1 MTRRKR
7 RQLARQSKVMP
18 FKPAVI
24 KTPEYERLIDLSHDY
39 LMDVPLA
46 VKAIQKR
53 VMQTTENLF
62 KSLEPLGYQTF
73 YSQEKDHY
81 YCYKNAGHKVLAV
94 AHADSV
100 QQVRFFNRKGNVI
113 FSPSLD
119 DRLGVAVA
127 VDILPMLGIECDV
140 LITDEEESANS
151 SGSSF
156 ALDHLKHGYNWIVE
170 FDRAG
175 EDCVTYD
182 YSSEEWSNAI
192 SLAGFRHGYGSYSD
206 ICEMEEMGVCAMN
219 VGIGYEHYHS
229 LSAYANM
236 IALDR
241 NLQKFV
247 KFYREFGDTR
257 FQHVMREYKIGGT
270 DLWPPCKH
278 AYDEITGGWYA
289 TSKKV
294 HIENRRMMCEVCGE
308 VFWEDETI
316 EYAGYVYCPECGNQ
330 YEADFAA
337 EVYEDFC
344 DKFFEEQFE
353 KKYLDTV
360 DSDKDQVEDYACS
373 AQGMD

>member
-24 KTPEYERLIDLSHDY
+24 KTPEYERLIDLPHNY

-62 KSLEPLGYQTF
+62 KSLEPLGYQAF
-73 YSQEKDHY
+73 YSQERDHY

-100 QQVRFFNRKGNVI
+100 QQARFFNRKGNVI

-156 ALDHLKHGYNWIVE
+156 ALDHLKHEYNWIVE

-182 YSSEEWSNAI
+182 YSSKEWSNAI

-229 LSAYANM
+229 MSAYANM

-247 KFYREFGDTR
+247 EFYREFGGIKFVHTPR
-257 FQHVMREYKIGGT
+257 PASRWYERST
-270 DLWPPCKH
+270 
-278 AYDEITGGWYA
+278 YDFGPKAELKG
-289 TSKKV
+289 

-316 EYAGYVYCPECGNQ
+316 EYGGYVCCPECGNQ
-330 YEADFAA
+330 YDADFAA

-344 DKFFEEQFE
+344 DKFFDEQFE

-360 DSDKDQVEDYACS
+360 DSDKDQVEDYTCS
-373 AQGMD
+373 VQGMD